1 MKICPLVQDNS
12 LTHYMGASNIVHTI
26 KMLSLSKITIFWQQM
41 IVKSMYSLH
50 FDGEND
56 VWILYVLCQ
65 RDWDSLYNI
74 VTSEQIQKWKNITY
88 YMFYNR
94 NYICTTYMY
103 LHQDSSWNYRTWN
116 LLRTFTI
123 KEAAIVSI
131 NLYAFDKP
139 QDSLIYKH

>member
-1 MKICPLVQDNS
+1 MTNLGVEWKFVLLFRTIHRSHLNYHFLATNDCEKYVKFEFWWWKRCLNS
-12 LTHYMGASNIVHTI
+12 SYYMYC
-26 KMLSLSKITIFWQQM
+26 
-41 IVKSMYSLH
+41 VKGIEIRY
-50 FDGEND
+50 
-56 VWILYVLCQ
+56 
-65 RDWDSLYNI
+65 I

-94 NYICTTYMY
+94 NYICTTYV
-103 LHQDSSWNYRTWN
+103 LTPRLFLKYRTWN